1 MDLTTRPSA
10 CAPYEGMGVPS
21 FSLTSDTLAD
31 GGTMPASATAESG
44 SRSPHLAW
52 SGAPSGTRSFMITC
66 FDPDAPV
73 PAGWWHWAVLDLP
86 ASASS
91 LDEGAGRS
99 DLELDGPAFHLR
111 GDTGDASYFGAAP
124 PPGDRPHR
132 YVFSVHAL
140 DVDTLGLDDDATPTM
155 AAFTALGHTLARAD
169 LTVTFQA

>member
-1 MDLTTRPSA
+1 MDLTARPSA
-10 CAPYEGMGVPS
+10 RAPYEGMGVPS
-21 FSLTSDTLAD
+21 FTLVSDTLAD
-31 GGTMPASATAESG
+31 GGTMPASATAQGG

-52 SGAPSGTRSFMITC
+52 SGAPGGTRSFMVTC

-73 PAGWWHWAVLDLP
+73 PAGWWHWAVIDLP
-86 ASASS
+86 ASASC
-91 LDEGAGRS
+91 LEEGAGRS

>member
-10 CAPYEGMGVPS
+10 RAPYEGMGVPS

-31 GGTMPASATAESG
+31 GGTMPASATAEGG

-86 ASASS
+86 ASASR
-91 LDEGAGRS
+91 LEEGAGRS

-111 GDTGDASYFGAAP
+111 GDTGD
-124 PPGDRPHR
+124 HR
-132 YVFSVHAL
+132 YVFAVHAL

-155 AAFTALGHTLARAD
+155 AAFTALGHTMARAD

>member
-10 CAPYEGMGVPS
+10 RAPYEGMGVPS
-21 FSLTSDTLAD
+21 FSLTSYTLTD
-31 GGTMPASATAESG
+31 GGTMPASATAEGG

-52 SGAPSGTRSFMITC
+52 SGAPGGTRSFMITC

-86 ASASS
+86 ASSS
-91 LDEGAGRS
+91 CLEEGVGRS

-140 DVDTLGLDDDATPTM
+140 NVDTLGLDDDATPTM

>member
-10 CAPYEGMGVPS
+10 RAPYEGMGVPS

-31 GGTMPASATAESG
+31 GGTVPASATAEGG

>member
-31 GGTMPASATAESG
+31 GGTMPASATAEGG

-99 DLELDGPAFHLR
+99 DLELDGPAFNLR

>member
-10 CAPYEGMGVPS
+10 RAPYEGMGVPS
-21 FSLTSDTLAD
+21 FSLTSDTLTD
-31 GGTMPASATAESG
+31 GGTMPASATAEGG
-44 SRSPHLAW
+44 SCSPHLAW
-52 SGAPSGTRSFMITC
+52 SGAPGGTRSFMITC

-86 ASASS
+86 ASASC
-91 LDEGAGRS
+91 LEEGVGRS

>member
-10 CAPYEGMGVPS
+10 RAPYEGMGVPS
-21 FSLTSDTLAD
+21 FSLTSDTLTD
-31 GGTMPASATAESG
+31 GGTMPASATAEGG

-52 SGAPSGTRSFMITC
+52 SGAPGGTRSFMITC

-86 ASASS
+86 ASSS
-91 LDEGAGRS
+91 CLEEGVGRS

>member
-10 CAPYEGMGVPS
+10 RAPY
-21 FSLTSDTLAD
+21 DTLAD
-31 GGTMPASATAESG
+31 GGTMPASATAQGG

-52 SGAPSGTRSFMITC
+52 SGAPDGTRSFMVTC

-86 ASASS
+86 ASASC
-91 LDEGAGRS
+91 LEEGAGRS

-155 AAFTALGHTLARAD
+155 AAFAALGHTLARAD

>member
-1 MDLTTRPSA
+1 MDLTARPSA
-10 CAPYEGMGVPS
+10 RAPYEGMGVPS
-21 FSLTSDTLAD
+21 FSLTSDTLID
-31 GGTMPASATAESG
+31 GGTMPASATAEGG

-52 SGAPSGTRSFMITC
+52 SGAPDGTRSFMVTC

-73 PAGWWHWAVLDLP
+73 PAGWWHWAVIDLP
-86 ASASS
+86 ASASC
-91 LDEGAGRS
+91 LEEGVGRS